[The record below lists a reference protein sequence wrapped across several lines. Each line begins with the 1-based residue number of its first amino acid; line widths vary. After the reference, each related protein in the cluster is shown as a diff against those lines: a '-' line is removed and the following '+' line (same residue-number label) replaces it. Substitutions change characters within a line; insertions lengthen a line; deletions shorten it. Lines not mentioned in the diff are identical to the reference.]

1 MLVVSLCKPVIHKLK
16 ILGRW
21 GELKIINQWEE
32 PQKGRNQIVKFQWE
46 KPKGGTIFD
55 LNLVGGNLRGNY
67 VLINSKRVT
76 NTRINTQII
85 SNVIEKR
92 THSLCSLFNN
102 TLIIC

>member
-1 MLVVSLCKPVIHKLK
+1 MGGIEDYKSM
-16 ILGRW
+16 GRTT
-21 GELKIINQWEE
+21 KREE
-32 PQKGRNQIVKFQWE
+32 PNCEISVGKA
-46 KPKGGTIFD
+46 KGGTIFD

-92 THSLCSLFNN
+92 THILCSLFNN